1 MKKSCKKIDRLILE
15 SLSSTLPAEEAAEL
29 DEHIN
34 RCSRCKAYLRAVQA
48 DDKMLAEFAQAMQ
61 PRITALESK
70 VLERSQCAR
79 YGEPP
84 GRSRFANII
93 KNRMMPR
100 LAVAAA
106 LVIAVLVTLH
116 YFGSSVSRAGLSWA
130 VVAQRVQNAPSFSFR
145 HLETTTGPRGTIEVQ
160 SVVYNSLEHGIR
172 QDMYLDQELVAVAY
186 VWPTESVI
194 TRIWTQKKKYS
205 HTRLTDKQVEEIRR
219 QLDPRRIVHEF
230 MSFEYEDL
238 GTDVVDGVNVQG
250 MQVNDPRFRKGT
262 FERATGRLWADLEA
276 DLPVRLEVDGLASG
290 GEIRKKIVAYAF
302 DWDVELQRSLF
313 QPRIPNDYALMAEV
327 DISDVSFD
335 QKSLI
340 QGLLI
345 FAELT
350 EARYPSSL
358 AMATAIRETEE
369 AVRKK
374 FPTAPDES
382 PSYREIEAVAN
393 MQAACTFY
401 AKLIEENRDLAYH
414 GDTVTPEFPTAVLMR
429 WKIAP
434 DQYQVIFGDLSVAT
448 INAERLAQLESR
460 ALNTKSIAVKPR
472 PTDAATAPTVTEMEL
487 SWMPGADAAAHQ
499 LYFGTQPDTLTLL
512 AEVADPVY
520 NELPELET
528 DTTYYWR
535 VDEVQT
541 NGSVLTGDV
550 WSFTTGKLIAWWKF
564 DDGLGRTADDASAGG
579 NPGTLNNM
587 QQTSWVQGLAG
598 RALEFDG
605 VDDCVETTLKI
616 DQTGATSITMMA
628 WVYPTST
635 SPGRHHVISTDDGW
649 WDWSI
654 LRQDDRWHAFTG
666 NGSWDCEF
674 AVDINRWQHVAVVFM
689 MDEDVIFY
697 KNAVAKSRGFGP
709 VTDSS
714 YNPITIGNNPGP
726 WNEYFEGIIDD
737 VRIYSFALAPQE
749 IAAIYQETAAALP

>member
-1 MKKSCKKIDRLILE
+1 
-15 SLSSTLPAEEAAEL
+15 
-29 DEHIN
+29 
-34 RCSRCKAYLRAVQA
+34 
-48 DDKMLAEFAQAMQ
+48 
-61 PRITALESK
+61 
-70 VLERSQCAR
+70 
-79 YGEPP
+79 
-84 GRSRFANII
+84 
-93 KNRMMPR
+93 
-100 LAVAAA
+100 
-106 LVIAVLVTLH
+106 
-116 YFGSSVSRAGLSWA
+116 
-130 VVAQRVQNAPSFSFR
+130 
-145 HLETTTGPRGTIEVQ
+145 
-160 SVVYNSLEHGIR
+160 
-172 QDMYLDQELVAVAY
+172 MYLDQELVAVAY

-499 LYFGTQPDTLTLL
+499 
-512 AEVADPVY
+512 
-520 NELPELET
+520 
-528 DTTYYWR
+528 
-535 VDEVQT
+535 
-541 NGSVLTGDV
+541 
-550 WSFTTGKLIAWWKF
+550 
-564 DDGLGRTADDASAGG
+564 
-579 NPGTLNNM
+579 GTLNNM